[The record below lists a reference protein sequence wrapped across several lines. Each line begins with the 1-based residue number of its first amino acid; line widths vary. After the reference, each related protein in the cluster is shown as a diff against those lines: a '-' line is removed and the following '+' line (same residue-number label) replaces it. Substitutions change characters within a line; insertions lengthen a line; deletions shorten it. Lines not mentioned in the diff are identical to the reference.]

1 MSIILGQG
9 FTSIYESAD
18 HYWPMKN
25 ISDNTSLD
33 TVDYMHGDI
42 MNGAQLNNTELF
54 GPAVILDGEDDWIR
68 LGWYSIVASYNV
80 EWTIPQ
86 LTKILISTS
95 LDKIPS

>member
-1 MSIILGQG
+1 MQNSYCDHRNFDSVNLASFMSIILGQG

-42 MNGAQLNNTELF
+42 MNGARLNNTELF

-68 LGWYSIVASYNV
+68 LGWYNI
-80 EWTIPQ
+80 Q
-86 LTKILISTS
+86 
-95 LDKIPS
+95 